1 MADHP
6 NAELLKKGYAAF
18 ASGDMAVLTELF
30 ADDVTWHVSGNSP
43 ISGTHRGREA
53 VFAVFARTG
62 QLSGGTFKIDV
73 HDVVANDVHAVALTR
88 ATASR
93 QGRQYDAMDTDVYH
107 MSGGKV
113 TEFWSFAEDTKKADE
128 FWA

>member
-62 QLSGGTFKIDV
+62 QLR
-73 HDVVANDVHAVALTR
+73 LTL
-88 ATASR
+88 
-93 QGRQYDAMDTDVYH
+93 
-107 MSGGKV
+107 
-113 TEFWSFAEDTKKADE
+113 
-128 FWA
+128 